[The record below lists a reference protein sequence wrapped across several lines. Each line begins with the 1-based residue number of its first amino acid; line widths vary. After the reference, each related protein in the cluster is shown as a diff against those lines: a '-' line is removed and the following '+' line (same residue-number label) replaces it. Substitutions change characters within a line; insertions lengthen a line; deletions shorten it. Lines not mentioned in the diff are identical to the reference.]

1 MDTEETTPVEATP
14 EEVVAPETEAETAVV
29 EEEETAPVAEEE
41 APAV

>member
-1 MDTEETTPVEATP
+1 MDTEETTPIEAMP
-14 EEVVAPETEAETAVV
+14 EEVVAPETEMPVV